1 MWRRRIERVMVE
13 CPRGFRHPEA
23 GSVTQAAQCDVLGQG
38 VRAGGAGG
46 QVHGASWLVCPILSP
61 INSYLRAIFSSFT
74 WRVHRRRPGPGRGR
88 GATGPG
94 GARVGLGH
102 APGVGGAMWGRR
114 GHCFVLFC
122 PLLVSYPVL

>member
-46 QVHGASWLVCPILSP
+46 QVHGASWLVCPILSL
-61 INSYLRAIFSSFT
+61 INSYLRAIFSLFT
-74 WRVHRRRPGPGRGR
+74 WRGRRRRPDPGRER
-88 GATGPG
+88 GAPGPG
-94 GARVGLGH
+94 GARAGSGH
-102 APGVGGAMWGRR
+102 ALGVGGAMWGRR
-114 GHCFVLFC
+114 GDRFVLFC
-122 PLLVSYPVL
+122 PLLG